1 MIRFAYRDTIDRS
14 ANFEISICID
24 REWTERLVWTRIS
37 VEETEREHAGSVP
50 KGKAIRSLRNNSSC
64 LCGSPLFSLSLSLS
78 PLRPLFFFLFFFS
91 ADAAVGR
98 RFLYRSAT
106 DKPFTVHPPPD
117 RRSVPLSV
125 CLSVNDSLPC
135 CGNSVGRSKEHRS
148 AICSVNRV
156 GLIPSVNAF
165 SSCRERIMRA
175 DRCRRFLLARFSD
188 NIWRTFEAWTWYF
201 SIATFF
207 RKRKLLST

>member
-1 MIRFAYRDTIDRS
+1 MDGKAGLNAYQRRRDGERAREFRAKRKGYS
-14 ANFEISICID
+14 KLEKQFQLSLWLAPLLSISI
-24 REWTERLVWTRIS
+24 
-37 VEETEREHAGSVP
+37 
-50 KGKAIRSLRNNSSC
+50 
-64 LCGSPLFSLSLSLS
+64 SLS
-78 PLRPLFFFLFFFS
+78 LRPLFFFLFFFS
-91 ADAAVGR
+91 GDAAVGR

-165 SSCRERIMRA
+165 SSCRERIMCA

-188 NIWRTFEAWTWYF
+188 NI
-201 SIATFF
+201 
-207 RKRKLLST
+207 